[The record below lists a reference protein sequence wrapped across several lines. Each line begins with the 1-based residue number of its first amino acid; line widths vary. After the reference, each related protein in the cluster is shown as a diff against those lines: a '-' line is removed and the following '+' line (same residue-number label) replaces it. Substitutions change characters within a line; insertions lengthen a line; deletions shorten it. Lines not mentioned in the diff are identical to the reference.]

1 MKINCDVCNKHEAS
15 VFCPA
20 DDAALCAAC
29 DHSVH
34 HANTLAGK
42 HTRFS
47 LVPPS
52 PNNSP
57 LCDICQEEKAL
68 LFCQQDRAILCKNCD
83 VAIHKV
89 NEHTMNHC
97 RFLLTG
103 VKLSPVVLTPTTGN
117 GVVPDQKPKPR
128 DREPVNINKP
138 VAVSVPVVHQTQKI
152 NVSGHGPTT
161 ASSLSDYLIE
171 TLPGWHVEDFL
182 DSAPNFSKIDDD
194 DLTVFWDS
202 EVLKG
207 SLNDCLSPETM
218 GIWVPQAPPPAAPPP
233 QTLPPQPL
241 LQNPYHFQSFTN
253 MGLGSQ
259 MINESSSFFAPI
271 NINKISKSSEIRE
284 LEDGNCFT
292 VPQIG
297 PQMMTNF
304 KRSIIHR

>member
-1 MKINCDVCNKHEAS
+1 MKINCDVCNKDEAS

-29 DHSVH
+29 DHRVH

-42 HTRFS
+42 HHRCS
-47 LVPPS
+47 LLPPS

-103 VKLSPVVLTPTTGN
+103 VKLSSVALTPTTTN
-117 GVVPDQKPKPR
+117 GVVPDQKPKSR
-128 DREPVNINKP
+128 EREPVSINKP
-138 VAVSVPVVHQTQKI
+138 VAVSAPVVNQTQKI
-152 NVSGHGPTT
+152 NGSGHGSTT
-161 ASSLSDYLIE
+161 ASSISDYLIE

-182 DSAPNFSKIDDD
+182 DSAPNNFSKIDDD
-194 DLTVFWDS
+194 DLAVFWDNK
-202 EVLKG
+202 VFKG
-207 SLNDCLSPETM
+207 SLNDCLSPETI
-218 GIWVPQAPPPAAPPP
+218 GIWVPQAPPPPAAPP
-233 QTLPPQPL
+233 PPQPL
-241 LQNPYHFQSFTN
+241 LQNPYQLQPFTN
-253 MGLGSQ
+253 MYFGSQ
-259 MINESSSFFAPI
+259 MINESSPFFAPI
-271 NINKISKSSEIRE
+271 NINKPMKSNEKRE

-297 PQMMTNF
+297 PPMTTNF
-304 KRSIIHR
+304 KRSRIYR